1 MSPHPAAGARI
12 DTIDPMTPRVVAV
25 VPARMASSRFPGKP
39 MALICGIPMIGHC
52 YFRTAM
58 AKTVAETWIAT
69 CDREIMDYA
78 HSIGAKA
85 VMTKP
90 AHDRCTDRVA
100 EAMLKIE
107 AETGRRIDIV
117 TLMQGDEPMVV
128 PQMID
133 DAVRLLLEDPSLS
146 VASVI
151 ADIPTDAEFDD
162 PNTVKVVTGLNGRA
176 LFFSREPIP
185 TRQKGACAAPRR
197 RHVAIVPFRREA
209 LLRFN
214 ALPPGPLE
222 TAEAIDMLRL
232 LEHGDAVKMALTK
245 TRTLSVDTPEDL
257 ARVQAA
263 MAADRLVPLY
273 AAAAAI

>member
-1 MSPHPAAGARI
+1 MK
-12 DTIDPMTPRVVAV
+12 PRVIAI
-25 VPARMASSRFPGKP
+25 VPARMSSSRFPGKP
-39 MALICGIPMIGHC
+39 MALIHGVPMIGHC

-58 AKTVAETWIAT
+58 AETVDETWVAT
-69 CDREIMDYA
+69 CDRVIFDYVR
-78 HSIGAKA
+78 SIGGKA
-85 VMTKP
+85 VMTKDT
-90 AHDRCTDRVA
+90 HDRCTDRVA

-107 AETGRRIDIV
+107 VETGRRVDIAALV
-117 TLMQGDEPMVV
+117 QGDEPMVV

-133 DAVRLLLEDPSLS
+133 DAVRLLLEDPLLP

-162 PNTVKVVTGLNGRA
+162 PNTVKVVTGLDGRA

-185 TRQKGACAAPRR
+185 TRKKGAKNAPRR
-197 RHVAIVPFRREA
+197 RHVAIVPFRRDA

-222 TAEAIDMLRL
+222 TAEAVDMLRL
-232 LEHGDAVKMALTK
+232 IEHGDAVKMALTT
-245 TRTLSVDTPEDL
+245 TRTMSVDTPEDL

-263 MAADRLVPLY
+263 MATDPLLSRY
-273 AAAAAI
+273 AAAKP